1 MLKPLDLQTVMPRSV
16 DLQRLQQVD
25 QARPI
30 AEQQEMSRE
39 TIRQTQLKQEQVQTN
54 EASQNSNQI
63 HDEEKRRNRGR
74 HYRRYKDGREEPEKE
89 EETTKQAV
97 DSKRGQHIDFKI

>member
-16 DLQRLQQVD
+16 EIQRIQQAD
-25 QARPI
+25 QARPV

-39 TIRQTQLKQEQVQTN
+39 TIRQTQLKQEQVQQN
-54 EASQNSNQI
+54 EAAEYGNRI
-63 HDEEKRRNRGR
+63 RDEERHKNRGR
-74 HYRRYKDGREEPEKE
+74 HYRRFQDGQEKPKE
-89 EETTKQAV
+89 EEETAKQAV

>member
-16 DLQRLQQVD
+16 DLQKLQQVD

-39 TIRQTQLKQEQVQTN
+39 TVKQTQHKQEQVQHSETS
-54 EASQNSNQI
+54 ENSNRI
-63 HDEEKRRNRGR
+63 RDEEKHRSRGR
-74 HYRRYKDGREEPEKE
+74 QYRRFQNGREKPEEE
-89 EETTKQAV
+89 EETKKQAV